1 MSQQFSGFPKELFTF
16 LRQLAKNNNREWFH
30 DNKPRYKQHIVEPM
44 CEFISAMGVRFD
56 KMQLC
61 FTADPRPHGGSMF
74 RIYRDTRFSK
84 DKRPYKTHAAC
95 HFRHEAGK
103 DAHAPGFYVHL
114 EPGDVFFGG
123 GVWMPPNPVLEKIR
137 NTIVENPNAWKRII
151 SNPTFKKRFGG
162 IEGDGLKRPPRGFD
176 KDHPFIEDLKR
187 KSFFV
192 TQSVNQSVAM
202 SPKFIQEVERA
213 FNTASPLMKY
223 LLFSMGLPFDRG
235 E

>member
-1 MSQQFSGFPKELFTF
+1 MPQVFKGFPKELFTF

-30 DNKPRYKQHIVEPM
+30 ENKGRYKEYIVEPM
-44 CEFISAMGVRFD
+44 SAFISTMGGRFA
-56 KMQLC
+56 KTQIC

-74 RIYRDTRFSK
+74 RIYRDTRFSN

-114 EPGDVFFGG
+114 EPGEVFFGG
-123 GVWMPPNPVLEKIR
+123 GVWTPPNPVLEQIR
-137 NTIVENPNAWKRII
+137 STIVENPNAWKRII
-151 SNPTFKKRFGG
+151 SNPAFRRKFGE
-162 IEGDGLKRPPRGFD
+162 IEGDTLKRPPRGYD

-192 TQSVNQSVAM
+192 TQSVTQSVAQ
-202 SPKFIQEVERA
+202 SPQFVREVEKA
-213 FNTASPLMKY
+213 FNTAGPFMKF
-223 LLFSMGLPFDRG
+223 LLFSMGLPFER
-235 E
+235 EK